1 MKNFEITKT
10 MTRAFGKAG
19 LACKKYAPEALV
31 VTGIIGIISS
41 AVMACK
47 ATTKASDIIDETKTN
62 VHKLHLVATAAG
74 LRETNNEEFSAED
87 NSRISNLVKRDD
99 VKDYTLQDY
108 RKDTAIV
115 YIQSACNF
123 AKLYGP
129 SIILGALSITSIL
142 ASNNILRKR
151 NVALAAAY
159 ATIDKGFK
167 EYRSR
172 VVERFGEDIDRE
184 LKYNIKAKEIEDVT
198 IDSKGKEK
206 TVKQT
211 IEVADVNDHSDYARF
226 FDDLCA
232 GWKRDAEYN
241 LMFLKQQQ
249 NYANEKLQKQGY
261 LFLNDVY
268 EMLGIP
274 KTKAGQIVGWIYD
287 ESNDDIYDNFVDFGI
302 YDLYNEK
309 ARDFVNGREKSIL
322 LDFNV
327 DGNILDLI

>member
-1 MKNFEITKT
+1 MKKFEITKN

-19 LACKKYAPEALV
+19 LTCKKYAPEALV
-31 VTGIIGIISS
+31 IAGIVGVVTS

-47 ATTKASDIIDETKTN
+47 ATTKVNDIIEETKENT
-62 VHKLHLVATAAG
+62 HDLHLVATAAG
-74 LRETNNEEFSAED
+74 LKESTDDFSNEDIRKIDILSAKE
-87 NSRISNLVKRDD
+87 D
-99 VKDYTLQDY
+99 VKNYTAQDLK
-108 RKDTAIV
+108 KDTTIIYTQTAVKFI
-115 YIQSACNF
+115 
-123 AKLYGP
+123 KLYGP
-129 SIILGALSITSIL
+129 AVVLGALSITSIL

-159 ATIDKGFK
+159 ATVDKGFK

-172 VVERFGEDIDRE
+172 VVERFGKDIDRE
-184 LKYNIKAKEIEDVT
+184 LKYNIKAKEIEET
-198 IDSKGKEK
+198 TKNAKGKEK
-206 TVKQT
+206 TVKKS
-211 IEVADVNDHSDYARF
+211 IEVADVNEHSDYARF
-226 FDDLCA
+226 FDELCT

-241 LMFLKQQQ
+241 LMFLKHQQ

-268 EMLGIP
+268 DMLGIP
-274 KTKAGQIVGWIYD
+274 KTKAGQVVGWIYD
-287 ESNDDIYDNFVDFGI
+287 EAHPDIYDNFVDFGI

>member
-1 MKNFEITKT
+1 MKKFEITKN

-19 LACKKYAPEALV
+19 LTCKKYAPEALV
-31 VTGIIGIISS
+31 IAGIVGVVTS

-47 ATTKASDIIDETKTN
+47 ATTKVNDIIEETKENT
-62 VHKLHLVATAAG
+62 HDLHLVATAAG
-74 LRETNNEEFSAED
+74 LKEATDEFSNED
-87 NSRISNLVKRDD
+87 IRKIDILSAKED
-99 VKDYTLQDY
+99 VKNYTAQDLK
-108 RKDTAIV
+108 KDTTIIYAQTAVKFI
-115 YIQSACNF
+115 
-123 AKLYGP
+123 KLYGP
-129 SIILGALSITSIL
+129 SVVLGALSITSIL

-159 ATIDKGFK
+159 ATVDKGFK

-172 VVERFGEDIDRE
+172 VVERFGKDIDRE
-184 LKYNIKAKEIEDVT
+184 LKYNIKAKEIEET
-198 IDSKGKEK
+198 TKNAKGKEK
-206 TVKQT
+206 TVKKS
-211 IEVADVNDHSDYARF
+211 IEVADVNEHSDYARF
-226 FDDLCA
+226 FDELCT

-241 LMFLKQQQ
+241 LMFLKHQQ

-268 EMLGIP
+268 DMLGIP

-287 ESNDDIYDNFVDFGI
+287 EAHPDIYDNFVDFGI

>member
-1 MKNFEITKT
+1 MKKFEITKN
-10 MTRAFGKAG
+10 MSRAFGKAE
-19 LACKKYAPEALV
+19 LTCKKYAPEALILAGIVGV
-31 VTGIIGIISS
+31 VTS

-47 ATTKASDIIDETKTN
+47 ATTKVNDIIEETKENTHN
-62 VHKLHLVATAAG
+62 LHLVATAAG
-74 LRETNNEEFSAED
+74 LKEATDEFSNED
-87 NSRISNLVKRDD
+87 IRKIDILSAKED
-99 VKDYTLQDY
+99 VKNYTAQDLK
-108 RKDTAIV
+108 KDTTIIYAQTAVKFI
-115 YIQSACNF
+115 
-123 AKLYGP
+123 KLYGP
-129 SIILGALSITSIL
+129 SVVLGALSITSIL

-159 ATIDKGFK
+159 ATVDKGFK

-172 VVERFGEDIDRE
+172 VVERFGKDIDRE
-184 LKYNIKAKEIEDVT
+184 LKYNIKAKEIEET
-198 IDSKGKEK
+198 TKNAKGKEK
-206 TVKQT
+206 TVKKS
-211 IEVADVNDHSDYARF
+211 IEVADVNEHSDYARF
-226 FDDLCA
+226 FDELCT

-241 LMFLKQQQ
+241 LMFLKHQQ

-268 EMLGIP
+268 DMLGIP
-274 KTKAGQIVGWIYD
+274 KTKAGQVVGWIYD
-287 ESNDDIYDNFVDFGI
+287 EAHPDIYDNFVDFGI